1 MLHGGRVNAPVLKAA
16 VWMSGAVVSF
26 TAMAIAGRA
35 VSQTLDTFEL
45 MLYRSLVGIA
55 IVVVVGLAADTLHQV
70 NFRRVHLHLF
80 RNIAH
85 FCGQN
90 LWFFAIP
97 LIPLAQVFA
106 LEFTTPLW
114 VMILAPFFLGERLT
128 RMRAFAAC
136 VGFFGIL
143 LVARPDIG
151 GISIGVM
158 SAALAAVGFAAT
170 AILTKRLTRT
180 ESITCILFFLT
191 TMQACFG
198 LLCAGADGDI
208 SLPTAQTYPW
218 LIVIGCAG
226 LLAHFCITSALNIA
240 PAVVVMP
247 FDFVRLPVIAV
258 IGMIFY
264 EEPLNL
270 VAILGA
276 IIIFGASYLNIFAET
291 RNRARVQR

>member
-1 MLHGGRVNAPVLKAA
+1 
-16 VWMSGAVVSF
+16 MSGAVVSF

-35 VSQTLDTFEL
+35 VSHTLDTFEL

-55 IVVVVGLAADTLHQV
+55 IVVTVGLAAGTLNQIS
-70 NFRRVHLHLF
+70 FQRVHLHF
-80 RNIAH
+80 VRNIAH

-128 RMRAFAAC
+128 RMRALSAC
-136 VGFFGIL
+136 VGFLGIL
-143 LVARPDIG
+143 LVARPDVG
-151 GISIGVM
+151 GISVGVV
-158 SAALAAVGFAAT
+158 SAVLAAIGFAT
-170 AILTKRLTRT
+170 SAILTKRLTRT

-198 LLCAGADGDI
+198 LLCAGIDGDI
-208 SLPTAQTYPW
+208 ALPTAQIYPW
-218 LIVIGCAG
+218 LVVIGCAG

-247 FDFVRLPVIAV
+247 FDFARLPVIAV
-258 IGMIFY
+258 IGMLFY
-264 EEPLNL
+264 NEPLDL
-270 VAILGA
+270 IAILGA
-276 IIIFGASYLNIFAET
+276 VIIFGASYLNIFAET
-291 RNRARVQR
+291 RNWASVQR